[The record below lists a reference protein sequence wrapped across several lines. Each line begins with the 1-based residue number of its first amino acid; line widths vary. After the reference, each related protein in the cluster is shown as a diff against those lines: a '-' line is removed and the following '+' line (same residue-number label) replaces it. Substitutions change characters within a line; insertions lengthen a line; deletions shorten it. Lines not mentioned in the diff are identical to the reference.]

1 MPEFDPSDQRQR
13 RRRNLA
19 IGLGVAAFVAI
30 VYLVTI
36 LRIDGN
42 IASGAP

>member
-1 MPEFDPSDQRQR
+1 MADADQTDLRQR

-19 IGLGVAAFVAI
+19 IGLGVAAFVVL

-36 LRIDGN
+36 LRIGAN
-42 IASGAP
+42 IGSAAP